1 MATRKSRNSTR
12 QTTARASH
20 HVDREPHQQAAQ
32 PGAQQ
37 QLAIATE
44 TMSAWI
50 RGAELWSQWQLQALQ
65 RSGKI
70 WTEAAERLR
79 AATSPLDLVS
89 VQNQLALDSVLQFL
103 GMAQDFVQMTTATQ
117 ARVAARAPEPA
128 SDTVEPLPAMMNAW
142 QAMVDPMGLA
152 GAAAASVTHH

>member
-20 HVDREPHQQAAQ
+20 HVDRAPHQQAAQ
-32 PGAQQ
+32 PGAHQQ
-37 QLAIATE
+37 IAIATE

-50 RGAELWSQWQLQALQ
+50 RGAELWSQWQLQAVQ
-65 RSGKI
+65 RSGKT
-70 WTEAAERLR
+70 WSDAAERLR
-79 AATSPLDLVS
+79 AATSPLDLIS
-89 VQNQLALDSVLQFL
+89 VQNQLVMDSVQQVL
-103 GMAQDFVQMTTATQ
+103 GLAQDFAQMTASMQ
-117 ARVAARAPEPA
+117 ARSAARPAEPA

>member
-1 MATRKSRNSTR
+1 MATRKSRHSTR
-12 QTTARASH
+12 ATTARASH
-20 HVDREPHQQAAQ
+20 DVDRAAHQPTAQ
-32 PGAQQ
+32 PGTQQ
-37 QLAIATE
+37 QFAIAADTA
-44 TMSAWI
+44 SAWV
-50 RGAELWSQWQLQALQ
+50 RGAELWSQWRLQALQ